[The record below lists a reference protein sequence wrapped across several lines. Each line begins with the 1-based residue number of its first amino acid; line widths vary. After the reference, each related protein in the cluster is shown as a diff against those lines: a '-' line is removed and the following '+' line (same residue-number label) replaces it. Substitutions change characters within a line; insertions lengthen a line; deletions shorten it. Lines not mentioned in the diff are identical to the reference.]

1 MYRACPFFYSIRELC
16 DSWQAGWQLASWVAV
31 GKLWQL
37 AICIPLA
44 SCVAVGK
51 LYTAGELYIA
61 GELCGRWQAVWQ
73 FGVWAVFGGRG
84 VCWPECQNRPPQR
97 GARDRRS
104 GAAHNNTCVQAQ
116 DRFPLTV
123 AFFHAQP
130 RSREERLG
138 TSGGAKDLDSSD
150 L

>member
-1 MYRACPFFYSIRELC
+1 MATPLRPGNVVEVINVQSLPLFLYSISELY

-61 GELCGRWQAVWQ
+61 GELCGRSQAV
-73 FGVWAVFGGRG
+73 
-84 VCWPECQNRPPQR
+84 
-97 GARDRRS
+97 
-104 GAAHNNTCVQAQ
+104 
-116 DRFPLTV
+116 
-123 AFFHAQP
+123 
-130 RSREERLG
+130 
-138 TSGGAKDLDSSD
+138 
-150 L
+150 

>member
-1 MYRACPFFYSIRELC
+1 MIGREGPMATPLRPGNVVEVINVQSLPLFLYSISELY

-84 VCWPECQNRPPQR
+84 VCWPECQNRPPQ
-97 GARDRRS
+97 GATFGLQETD
-104 GAAHNNTCVQAQ
+104 
-116 DRFPLTV
+116 
-123 AFFHAQP
+123 
-130 RSREERLG
+130 
-138 TSGGAKDLDSSD
+138 
-150 L
+150 